1 MQISLKPLPEDV
13 SSDQQNLLFAG
24 KKLEGNFALSDYNIQ
39 KEFTLQSVID
49 NMKIFVRT
57 LAGKATILKVRS
69 FDTMDAVKLKIQD
82 KDDKSDYNTKST
94 ISNDNSN
101 KNDDNNE
108 KTNFSSNN
116 ELKNDEK

>member
-1 MQISLKPLPEDV
+1 
-13 SSDQQNLLFAG
+13 
-24 KKLEGNFALSDYNIQ
+24 
-39 KEFTLQSVID
+39 
-49 NMKIFVRT
+49 MKIFVRT

-116 ELKNDEK
+116 ELKNDEKVEGGKKLKKSLIYLACKNNLTQSNETMECN